1 MIYRRGDAKV
11 LAGRV
16 DCDADRVSSRPFPGG
31 PSSAGGGVP
40 VREELGDSV
49 QVRRRG
55 VRGEGEVI
63 LVDGGA
69 HEALLLV
76 SVVVGVVVVVV
87 FLKLLPVCSKNAI
100 SSIMLNFAN
109 N

>member
-1 MIYRRGDAKV
+1 MIYRGGDAKV

-16 DCDADRVSSRPFPGG
+16 DCDADRVSSRPLPGG

-63 LVDGGA
+63 LVDGGGG
-69 HEALLLV
+69 HEALLDVAL
-76 SVVVGVVVVVV
+76 VVVVVV

-100 SSIMLNFAN
+100 SSIMLNFAMN
-109 N
+109 